1 MTPQQFDVL
10 CANYDEARTL
20 AERLDKTLSEAKAQ
34 VMNAVLE
41 HGRVPTNAEASRR
54 FEGQIWSGTVTT
66 STTIEILDDNV
77 TALELALS
85 KAKLP
90 RVFQQMFSRR
100 VEYTMLKDAEKVLP
114 QTRLPKRYA
123 ARIKQLYGRCFVP
136 RKKTPS
142 LKVESVVD
150 ARARE
155 EKAAKKAA
163 KKGGAK

>member
-1 MTPQQFDVL
+1 MNPQQFDSP
-10 CANYDEARTL
+10 CADYTEKQL
-20 AERLDKTLSEAKAQ
+20 AANMMKEKADDAKAL
-34 VMNAVLE
+34 VMNAVQE
-41 HGRVPTNAEASRR
+41 FGRVPTNAEASRR
-54 FEGQIWSGTVTT
+54 FEGMIWSGTVTT

-90 RVFQQMFSRR
+90 RIFKQMFSRR

-114 QTRLPKRYA
+114 STKLPAQYA
-123 ARIKQLYGRCFVP
+123 ARIRELYGRCFVP

-142 LKVESVVD
+142 LKVESVSD

-155 EKAAKKAA
+155 EKAAKKTA
-163 KKGGAK
+163 KGGAK